1 MELAH
6 AQQAGTQYAPVKFR
20 TVKDADTGAR
30 KQIEVTKRVKCWWF
44 TADNGKLALC
54 VRYGTKILELAKGK
68 YAIEVAS
75 DKDLLSTLETVKS
88 AVLAG
93 ELDTAIDNAANKLR
107 AGFAK

>member
-1 MELAH
+1 V
-6 AQQAGTQYAPVKFR
+6 QYLVVLVILLCTSDFGCTDRKSET
-20 TVKDADTGAR
+20 TVC
-30 KQIEVTKRVKCWWF
+30 I

-93 ELDTAIDNAANKLR
+93 ELDTTIDNAANKLR